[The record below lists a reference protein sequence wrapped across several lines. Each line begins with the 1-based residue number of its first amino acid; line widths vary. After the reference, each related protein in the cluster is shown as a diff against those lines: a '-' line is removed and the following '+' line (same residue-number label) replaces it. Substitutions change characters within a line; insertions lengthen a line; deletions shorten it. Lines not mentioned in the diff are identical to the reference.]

1 MNENIRKRAP
11 RTRNRGI
18 FLLNLFAKMVL
29 NTMLVLTPG
38 DKPVYDADVISAWLK
53 AVCGPEYEQ
62 ALASAQADAKK
73 RWSERTEAVKEMGI
87 RFTSVLD
94 NDQENGGGTVC

>member
-1 MNENIRKRAP
+1 MRVKVRKRAP
-11 RTRNRGI
+11 RTRNI
-18 FLLNLFAKMVL
+18 EFLLLDTFAGMVL

-38 DKPVYDADVISAWLK
+38 DKPMYDADVISAWLK

-62 ALASAQADAKK
+62 ALALAQADAKK
-73 RWSERTEAVKEMGI
+73 RWSERTEAVKEMEI

-94 NDQENGGGTVC
+94 NDQENGGGTEC